1 MKIARLS
8 ATSSPITANNDR
20 DQGRP
25 SLFGTVRSQRGFG
38 KVNKERHP
46 GPLLLHSF
54 SSLLCRGA
62 FSIVRKVRHV
72 TSGVDYAAKI
82 INTKRLS
89 ARGEVVFNNSKVLH
103 YFPHSMY
110 IYIYMCIY

>member
-1 MKIARLS
+1 MWAWLIERRSRDPRSTIINLRVLVPPAVGGEEVKIARLS

-46 GPLLLHSF
+46 GPLLLHSSPLF
-54 SSLLCRGA
+54 SVGE
-62 FSIVRKVRHV
+62 H
-72 TSGVDYAAKI
+72 
-82 INTKRLS
+82 S
-89 ARGEVVFNNSKVLH
+89 A
-103 YFPHSMY
+103 
-110 IYIYMCIY
+110 